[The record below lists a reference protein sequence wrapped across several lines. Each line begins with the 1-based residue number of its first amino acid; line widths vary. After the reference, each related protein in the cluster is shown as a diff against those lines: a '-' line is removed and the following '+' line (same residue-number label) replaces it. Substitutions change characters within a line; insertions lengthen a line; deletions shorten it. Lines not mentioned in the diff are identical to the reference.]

1 MKRKFYDDEE
11 GEEKKIK
18 ITNGTHYKG
27 NLLCLRR

>member
-1 MKRKFYDDEE
+1 MKRKFYEDDE

-27 NLLCLRR
+27 KLVCVL